1 MTFERIYDIKPPF
14 LHILFFESLLDN
26 ISNTINIHNTLFI
39 PNIQNNPQL
48 SNIECIQSILGFLKI
63 FDFMLS
69 TNIVQY
75 MNNFISEPEKI
86 FAQYELHVFQNK
98 YLQITET
105 FHFLH
110 KPYIIEYNF
119 YVFCM
124 CFKMLNEYVF
134 NFYIYT
140 APYLT
145 FV

>member
-39 PNIQNNPQL
+39 PNIKNNPQL

-86 FAQYELHVFQNK
+86 FAQYELHVF
-98 YLQITET
+98 
-105 FHFLH
+105 
-110 KPYIIEYNF
+110 
-119 YVFCM
+119 
-124 CFKMLNEYVF
+124 
-134 NFYIYT
+134 
-140 APYLT
+140 
-145 FV
+145 